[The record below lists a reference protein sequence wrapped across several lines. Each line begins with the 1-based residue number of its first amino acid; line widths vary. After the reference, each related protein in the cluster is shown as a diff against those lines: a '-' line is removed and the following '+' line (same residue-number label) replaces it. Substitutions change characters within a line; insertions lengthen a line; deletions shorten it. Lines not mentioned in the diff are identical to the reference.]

1 LTLDRKRWLVI
12 AAGILAD
19 VCMGAGYAFSVFKKD
34 LIDVLHCTP
43 QQVTLA
49 YSLSFAFLPVG
60 MLIGGAISRRIS
72 PRAAVVIGGAI
83 FAGGVI
89 AAGFVRSVA
98 LLCVTYGF
106 MVAVGNGIVY
116 ATVIAVAVR
125 WFPDRKG
132 MASGA
137 VVAALGAGTLVIA
150 RVGQSLV
157 TDMGVQNALKLLGVA
172 FLAAALIASRL
183 IIDPPKGY
191 APSGWNPPSQEN
203 GTRGGNDVTWRE
215 MLTKPAFWV
224 LFAVYVCGAAPGL
237 LLISEAKE
245 VAINLTRL
253 GEVAAASMV
262 GVLGGVA
269 NATGRLGWGAVSD
282 RIGRLN
288 ALTAM
293 LVITGLAMLAMPHI
307 ASASHGLWL
316 GYALVGL
323 CYGGTLGTFPSVC
336 ADRFG
341 SRNIEVNYALLFV
354 AFGLAGILGP
364 WFGAE
369 LKAVTGGY
377 TGGFIFSAALAGV
390 GLLLS
395 LTLRVRRGGD
405 KQI

>member
-1 LTLDRKRWLVI
+1 MTLDRKRWLVM
-12 AAGILAD
+12 AAGILAN
-19 VCMGAGYAFSVFKKD
+19 VCMGAGYAFSVFKAD
-34 LIDVLHCTP
+34 LISTLNCTP

-60 MLIGGAISRRIS
+60 MLIGGLISRRSS
-72 PRAAVVIGGAI
+72 PRMAVVIGGVV
-83 FAGGVI
+83 FGMGVLS
-89 AAGFVRSVA
+89 AGFVRSVGM
-98 LLCVTYGF
+98 LYLTYGF
-106 MVAVGNGIVY
+106 MVSVGNGIIY
-116 ATVIAVAVR
+116 ATIIAVAVR

-137 VVAALGAGTLVIA
+137 VVAALGAGTLIIA

-157 TDMGVQNALKLLGVA
+157 TGIGVQDALKLLGLTFVA
-172 FLAAALIASRL
+172 VVLIASRL
-183 IIDPPKGY
+183 IIDPPNGY
-191 APSGWNPPSQEN
+191 APAGWNPASTGN

-245 VAINLTRL
+245 VAVNLTKL

-293 LVITGLAMLAMPHI
+293 LVVSGLAMLAMPHI
-307 ASASHGLWL
+307 ALTSHGLWI
-316 GYALVGL
+316 GYALIGL

-377 TGGFIFSAALAGV
+377 TGGFVFSAVLAGI

-395 LTLRVRRGGD
+395 LTLRVRRGGE
-405 KQI
+405 K